1 MVFFVIADPIAVYAP
16 ELVSFCTTQ
25 ADPVT
30 SRIEIELSFM
40 FPSFVVSHTKFFTV
54 GTVYP
59 TSTTEAAAEILNAKS
74 KSAEAL
80 KLLESFNLEIA
91 DGDWRA
97 KKLSVYEKTLVAL
110 NRKNDAIGMYQK
122 ILALKNLTPVEKTEF
137 EKKLQALQ
145 GAGK

>member
-1 MVFFVIADPIAVYAP
+1 MRLPN
-16 ELVSFCTTQ
+16 C
-25 ADPVT
+25 PVT
-30 SRIEIELSFM
+30 REAYKKL
-40 FPSFVVSHTKFFTV
+40 V
-54 GTVYP
+54 GQGSWYMP
-59 TSTTEAAAEILNAKS
+59 TEATIKAAEILNAKS

-110 NRKNDAIGMYQK
+110 NRENDAIGMYQK